1 MNIKKFFAGAV
12 ASAVS
17 MSVLAVAANAY
28 TAQLYYASGDWYA
41 QTDTTKA
48 VCEVD
53 GSGTYTITAGW
64 TMVAD
69 EETGSEMNPVS
80 SGVTVLVVD
89 IPQLGTDL
97 GVSQD
102 EDYDMSK
109 CTFSDVK
116 LVIGGNNI
124 PVDNSKLL
132 WGDPED
138 KGNLRLEIYNAYG
151 STCTDQKYDSA
162 KSPINPDDVVA
173 WEDNDAE
180 TSVTFTLTIAGESA
194 EATEAPATE
203 APATEASTG
212 NANTGAA
219 ADKNNADTGVEGVAA
234 IAGAAIIAAGA
245 IVVAKKR
252 K

>member
-1 MNIKKFFAGAV
+1 MNIKKFFAGAA
-12 ASAVS
+12 ASALSV
-17 MSVLAVAANAY
+17 SVLAVAANAY
-28 TAQLYYASGDWYA
+28 TAELYYASGDWYA
-41 QTDTTKA
+41 QTDVKA
-48 VCEVD
+48 ANCEVD

-64 TMVAD
+64 AKVAD
-69 EETGSEMNPVS
+69 EETGDEMNPVS

-151 STCTDQKYDSA
+151 ATSTDQKYDPA
-162 KSPINPDDVVA
+162 TSPINPDDVVA

-194 EATEAPATE
+194 EATEATEAPAATE
-203 APATEASTG
+203 APTAGNTSAPATS
-212 NANTGAA
+212 
-219 ADKNNADTGVEGVAA
+219 DKNNADTGVEGVAA
-234 IAGAAIIAAGA
+234 VAGAAIIAAGA

>member
-17 MSVLAVAANAY
+17 MSVMAVAANAY

-41 QTDTTKA
+41 QTNTETA
-48 VCEVD
+48 VCEVN

-64 TMVAD
+64 NKVAD

-97 GVSQD
+97 GVSQE

-151 STCTDQKYDSA
+151 STCTDQKYDAA

-194 EATEAPATE
+194 EATEATE
-203 APATEASTG
+203 APAATQAPAGDTDNAPAAS
-212 NANTGAA
+212 
-219 ADKNNADTGVEGVAA
+219 DKNNADTGVEGVAA
-234 IAGAAIIAAGA
+234 VAGVAIIAAGA
-245 IVVAKKR
+245 IVIAKKR

>member
-12 ASAVS
+12 ASALSV
-17 MSVLAVAANAY
+17 SVLAVAANAY
-28 TAQLYYASGDWYA
+28 TAELYYASGDWYA
-41 QTDTTKA
+41 QTDTKTA
-48 VCEVD
+48 TCEVN

-64 TMVAD
+64 QKVAD
-69 EETGSEMNPVS
+69 EETGDEMNPVS

-124 PVDNSKLL
+124 PVDDSKLL

-138 KGNLRLEIYNAYG
+138 KGNLRLEIFNAYG
-151 STCTDQKYDSA
+151 STSTDQKYDAA

-194 EATEAPATE
+194 EATEAPLLPKLPLQAMTVLLPLTRTTPTQVLR
-203 APATEASTG
+203 A
-212 NANTGAA
+212 
-219 ADKNNADTGVEGVAA
+219 
-234 IAGAAIIAAGA
+234 
-245 IVVAKKR
+245 
-252 K
+252 